1 LIVTRIC
8 DTLFLLDAFNFA
20 GYSDEK
26 KLLCKG
32 EQESNPMSLD
42 KPKSTRNRYMIA
54 DFTPNEKERVLSH
67 CQNEDTSISSFLA
80 GVALNDVRRGNEETP
95 VEEEVTITLKIPR
108 EQSAKLQMFARRQNK
123 TTDQFCQD
131 VLLPTLEKGK
141 TSFNSKTESLRYYLS
156 TEEHRLLKQ
165 YLKGKNLSAR
175 TYISFLALKALN
187 QDKK

>member
-1 LIVTRIC
+1 
-8 DTLFLLDAFNFA
+8 
-20 GYSDEK
+20 
-26 KLLCKG
+26 
-32 EQESNPMSLD
+32 MSLD

-67 CQNEDTSISSFLA
+67 CQDKDTSISSFLA
-80 GVALNDVRRGNEETP
+80 GVALDDVRRGNEETP

-175 TYISFLALKALN
+175 TYISFLALKALK
-187 QDKK
+187 QDEK